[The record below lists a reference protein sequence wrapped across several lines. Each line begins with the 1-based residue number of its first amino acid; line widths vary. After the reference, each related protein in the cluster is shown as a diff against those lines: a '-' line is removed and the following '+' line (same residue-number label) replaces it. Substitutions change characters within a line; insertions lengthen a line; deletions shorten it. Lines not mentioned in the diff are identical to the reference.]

1 VTIKNIVGSRLILRS
16 ALSADSIHYFRW
28 FQDSEVMRFFGQ
40 KYYQMPQPEVEKYIS
55 SLNQPINLAEEIVW
69 SIELKNGEIIGGIGI
84 QPDFVNQC
92 GELWILI
99 GEKKYW
105 RQGYGREALQ
115 EMMDHLFTNFSI
127 HRLEVTVTTLFE
139 KAIGLYESLGF
150 KREGTRRHSDY
161 NRISGNF
168 EDEIIMGILK
178 DEWEKK

>member
-1 VTIKNIVGSRLILRS
+1 MKIKKIIGSRLILRPV
-16 ALSADSIHYFRW
+16 LLEDSVHYFRW
-28 FQDSEVMRFFGQ
+28 FQDPEAMRFFGQ
-40 KYYQMPQPEVEKYIS
+40 KYYQMSQPEVEKYFS
-55 SLNQPINLAEEIVW
+55 TLKQSINLDEEIMW
-69 SIELKNGEIIGGIGI
+69 SIELKNGSIIGGIGI

-99 GEKKYW
+99 GEKEYW
-105 RQGYGREALQ
+105 CQGYGREALQ
-115 EMMDHLFTNFSI
+115 EIMDHLFMNFSI

-150 KREGTRRHSDY
+150 KREGIRRHSDY

-178 DEWEKK
+178 DEWEKN